1 MACVRCGTPYG
12 LSRQP
17 LLVRLGGSR
26 IRYVDVPFCARCWRM
41 HESTRS
47 IVFVASGV
55 AFAALLVGLAVS
67 VVARDSV
74 PAVATTVVGLGTL
87 LAALVVRRKA
97 LPVVRR
103 ASSDETVLEVP
114 GIGEVRVRVEE

>member
-1 MACVRCGTPYG
+1 
-12 LSRQP
+12 
-17 LLVRLGGSR
+17 
-26 IRYVDVPFCARCWRM
+26 M

-55 AFAALLVGLAVS
+55 AIAALLVGLAVS

-74 PAVATTVVGLGTL
+74 PAVATTVVGLVTL

-114 GIGEVRVRVEE
+114 GIGEVTIRVDE

>member
-1 MACVRCGTPYG
+1 
-12 LSRQP
+12 
-17 LLVRLGGSR
+17 
-26 IRYVDVPFCARCWRM
+26 M

-55 AFAALLVGLAVS
+55 AIAALLVGLAVS

>member
-1 MACVRCGTPYG
+1 
-12 LSRQP
+12 
-17 LLVRLGGSR
+17 
-26 IRYVDVPFCARCWRM
+26 M